1 MKNVLIFSML
11 LFVMGCT
18 QQKGYKLQVELSGA
32 EGLLKLEQREGGR
45 FVVRDSVMIAEGK
58 ATFQGSVEYPDVYYI
73 RVDGLNQLGMIYLE
87 NAKMKVTGTVDS
99 IRFLKVTGSP
109 VNDEYMAIRKV
120 LDEFS
125 DKGMARYQEY
135 QLAVQQGNPDAPKMM
150 EEVRAIFDQQE
161 ERIVGFIK
169 DNPASWVNP
178 LMLQQIQQSKE
189 PEELE
194 ALLSGIDPAIHVVP
208 AVRQIA
214 ERIEKLKVVA
224 IGKTAPD
231 FVQND
236 PDGNPIR
243 LSEVYAKNEYTLID
257 FWAAWCG
264 PCRMENPNVV
274 AVYNDFKDKGF
285 GVFGVSL
292 DRSKEDWLKAIE
304 DDKLTWPHVSDL
316 KYWQNEAAA
325 LYSVSAIPANFLV
338 DRKGT
343 IVGRNLREEALRE
356 KVAEL
361 LP

>member
-1 MKNVLIFSML
+1 MKNVLILSML
-11 LFVMGCT
+11 LFAMGCA
-18 QQKGYKLQVELSGA
+18 QQKGYKLQVELTGA
-32 EGLLKLEQREGGR
+32 EGLMKLEQREGGR
-45 FVVRDSVMIAEGK
+45 FVVIDSVMIADGK
-58 ATFQGSVEYPDVYYI
+58 ATFQGSVDYPDFYYL
-73 RVDGLNQLGMIYLE
+73 RVNGSNQLGMIYVE
-87 NAKMKVTGTVDS
+87 NVKMKVTGSLDS

-109 VNDEYMAIRKV
+109 VNDEYMAVRKI
-120 LDEFS
+120 LDEYS
-125 DKGMARYQEY
+125 DKGMVRYQEY

-161 ERIVGFIK
+161 EKIVELITK
-169 DNPASWVNP
+169 NPASWLNP
-178 LMLQQIQQSKE
+178 LLLQQIQQSKE
-189 PEELE
+189 PEEME
-194 ALLSGIDPAIHVVP
+194 ALLAGLDPAILEVP
-208 AVRQIA
+208 AVKQIA

-224 IGKTAPD
+224 IGNTAPD

-236 PDGNPIR
+236 PDGTPIR
-243 LSEVYAKNEYTLID
+243 LSEVYSKNEYTLID

-292 DRSKEDWLKAIE
+292 DRSKEDWLKAID